1 MPGAL
6 LEVTGLSKRF
16 GGFVALDGI
25 DLTVAEGERVGLIGP
40 NGSGKS
46 TLVNC
51 ICGTLVNESG
61 SVRFN
66 GETVDGLLTH
76 ERTRRGMAR
85 SFQLPRPFTTLTV
98 ADNLRVPLLYTVN
111 ARPGH
116 ALSPTELDARC
127 AELLQL
133 VALAD
138 KARHLPRD
146 LTQVEMR
153 KLELARAMAAEPKL
167 LLADEPM
174 AGLSNA
180 EVDDIVALLIADE
193 AMAGLS
199 QSEVDDIVGLLI
211 RLNEHGIT
219 IILIEHIMRAVM
231 KFSQRLIVLVSGKKI
246 ADGMPDAV
254 IRDPAVER
262 AYIGQ

>member
-1 MPGAL
+1 MPL
-6 LEVTGLSKRF
+6 LEVAGLSKRF

-25 DLTVAEGERVGLIGP
+25 DLAVADGERVGLIGP

-51 ICGTLVNESG
+51 ICGTLANETG
-61 SVRFN
+61 TVRFD
-66 GETVDGLLTH
+66 GHAVDGMLTH

-98 ADNLRVPLLYTVN
+98 ADNLRIPLFYTVN
-111 ARPGH
+111 PRRGH
-116 ALSPTELDARC
+116 ALKPDELDARC

-133 VALAD
+133 VGLFE
-138 KARHLPRD
+138 KAASLPRD

-167 LLADEPM
+167 L
-174 AGLSNA
+174 
-180 EVDDIVALLIADE
+180 IADE

-199 QSEVDDIVGLLI
+199 QSEVDDIVALLI
-211 RLNEHGIT
+211 RLNERGIT

-231 KFSQRLIVLVSGKKI
+231 RFSQRLVVLVSGKKI
-246 ADGMPDAV
+246 ADGAPDAV
-254 IRDPAVER
+254 IRDKEVER

>member
-1 MPGAL
+1 MPL

-25 DLTVAEGERVGLIGP
+25 DLSVAERERVGLIGP

-51 ICGTLVNESG
+51 ICGTLANETG
-61 SVRFN
+61 TVRFG
-66 GETVDGLLTH
+66 GEAIDGLLTH

-85 SFQLPRPFTTLTV
+85 SFQLPRPFVTLTV

-111 ARPGH
+111 ARRRPSLKP
-116 ALSPTELDARC
+116 AELDARC
-127 AELLQL
+127 AELLAL
-133 VALAD
+133 VGLIG
-138 KARHLPRD
+138 KAAKLPRD

-153 KLELARAMAAEPKL
+153 KLELARAMATEPK
-167 LLADEPM
+167 
-174 AGLSNA
+174 
-180 EVDDIVALLIADE
+180 LLIADE

-211 RLNEHGIT
+211 RLNERGIT

-231 KFSQRLIVLVSGKKI
+231 SFSQRLVVLVSGKKI
-246 ADGMPDAV
+246 ADGRPDTV
-254 IRDPAVER
+254 IRDPEVEK
-262 AYIGQ
+262 AYLGQ